1 MSNNR
6 GMNKEYLVHVY
17 YVILFD
23 HKKEPNND
31 ICSNM
36 DRPRDCYTKWSKPN
50 EDKYHMILLIY
61 EIFKNYTNELLY
73 KTEVESQK

>member
-1 MSNNR
+1 
-6 GMNKEYLVHVY
+6 MNKEYLVHVY

-36 DRPRDCYTKWSKPN
+36 DRPRNCYTK
-50 EDKYHMILLIY
+50 
-61 EIFKNYTNELLY
+61 
-73 KTEVESQK
+73 